1 MQSKKSLEKVKNLV
15 RRRRGPTSPSVRLL
29 EPEVRSDLILP
40 VTASG
45 QVRLVGEA
53 HTGKHKKQAHAGV
66 FVVEWG
72 FDVAD
77 EQVSNFHQWLAQNEP
92 KLAANCPKGVAYK
105 GTFVATFGPASRADG
120 RYRTFWALDAIEN
133 SMYFGTDY
141 GKGGGKD
148 KSRSAFNKLLK
159 EFVSFRDAAK
169 ATGFSQLYQ
178 IAAGT
183 PQY

>member
-1 MQSKKSLEKVKNLV
+1 MQSKRSLKKVRRLV
-15 RRRRGPTSPSVRLL
+15 RQGRGPVSPSVRLL
-29 EPEVRSDLILP
+29 EPEVRSDLIFP
-40 VTASG
+40 VTASD

-53 HTGKHKKQAHAGV
+53 RAGKHKKQAHAGI
-66 FVVEWG
+66 FIIEWG
-72 FDVAD
+72 FDVSVQ
-77 EQVSNFHQWLAQNEP
+77 QVSNFHQWLAQNEP
-92 KLAANCPKGVAYK
+92 KLAASCPTGVAYK

-141 GKGGGKD
+141 KKD
-148 KSRSAFNKLLK
+148 KGRPAFNRLLK
-159 EFVSFRDAAK
+159 EFMSFRDAAT